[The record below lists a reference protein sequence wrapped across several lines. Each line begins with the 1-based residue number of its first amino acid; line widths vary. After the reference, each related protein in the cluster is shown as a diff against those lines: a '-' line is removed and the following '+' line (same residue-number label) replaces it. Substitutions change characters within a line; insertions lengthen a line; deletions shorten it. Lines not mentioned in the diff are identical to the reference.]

1 MYKIRIAED
10 AAEFIRG
17 LTKKVQRQL
26 HIKIKKLGKNPYPR
40 NSIKLRGVHN
50 LYRIVSGYYR
60 IIYTVKHKE
69 ITVLVLRI
77 AHRKEVYKNLPQ
89 V

>member
-1 MYKIRIAED
+1 MYKVLVSES

-17 LTKKVQRQL
+17 QTKKIQRQL
-26 HIKIKKLGKNPYPR
+26 DKKIKNLGPNPIPANSVKLKGHE
-40 NSIKLRGVHN
+40 G

-60 IIYTVKHKE
+60 IIYTVEHKT

-77 AHRKEVYKNLPQ
+77 AHRKEVYKRLS
-89 V
+89 

>member
-1 MYKIRIAED
+1 MYKVKIAED
-10 AAEFIRG
+10 VAEFIRG
-17 LTKKVQRQL
+17 QTKKIQRQL
-26 HIKIKKLGKNPYPR
+26 HTKIKRLGKTPYPQ
-40 NSIKLRGVHN
+40 NSIKLKGTTN

-60 IIYTVKHKE
+60 IIYTVEHKK

-89 V
+89 A

>member
-1 MYKIRIAED
+1 MYKVEIAED
-10 AAEFIRG
+10 VAEFIRG
-17 LTKKVQRQL
+17 QTKKIQRQL
-26 HIKIKKLGKNPYPR
+26 HAKIKRLGKNPHPQ
-40 NSIKLRGVHN
+40 NSIKLKGASN

-60 IIYTVKHKE
+60 IIYTVKHKK

-77 AHRKEVYKNLPQ
+77 AHRKEAYKNLPQ

>member
-1 MYKIRIAED
+1 MYKVEIAED
-10 AAEFIRG
+10 VAEFVRG
-17 LTKKVQRQL
+17 QTKKIQRQL
-26 HIKIKKLGKNPYPR
+26 HTKIKGLGKNPYPK
-40 NSIKLRGVHN
+40 NSIKLKGASN

-60 IIYTVKHKE
+60 IIYTVKHKK